1 MNKMNLSIKE
11 GLKYLVVALLGQVSI
26 LGNAVP
32 IALPI
37 IRRLCRDLKMYIS
50 MQIVALASVFWKFG
64 IGDAVKYL
72 VIAVLYYFVFEI
84 LESISLK
91 NSLIK
96 NTLVFIT
103 VFIGEFLFL
112 LFDRIL
118 VYDVFTAI
126 LIASIVLIYEIITKE
141 TFDGLVEM
149 DFVSN
154 ERILSLTVFSAF
166 LILGLS
172 EIELVGI
179 SISRIL
185 AILAILLASNIKL
198 TAVAI
203 GAIMGFAMLI
213 TEMSGIVEVARYTL
227 SGLLACCFNK
237 LGKIGGIIG
246 FILANSLLS
255 YYVSDSIAFI
265 SSLLEIVIAGS
276 IFYAIPKDT
285 LEKAEIIFVP
295 PILMLEEKNSSS
307 ELAVAKIKE
316 SSEVFSEM
324 GKRFNEEE
332 EEEKIDD
339 FLIDKLC
346 GTCSNMENCYLK
358 NSNMTID
365 ALLKSFYK
373 LETSGELT
381 ETDIIE
387 NFEYSPCIKSDELIK
402 NIEALY
408 NKKKIK
414 DEVKKQNKYA
424 KKLVKKQFVQFSN
437 IVQDIVKS
445 ATEVVQNSM
454 DYSKNKINIVVSSVR
469 EKKFGSIMSGD
480 NLLINEDLQGRSLI
494 ILCDG
499 MGSGEEAYRT
509 SLNMVESINDMAR
522 IGIEKE
528 RAIDIANLFSIY
540 NSEEESVSIDIAD
553 IDLKKGRVEFIK
565 AGAAASFIKHKDY
578 VEMIQ
583 AKTLPAGILDEVDI
597 GRATSKLEKN
607 DFIIMISDGVSDSRG
622 ELKEKNQWIK
632 EFLENGEWINPED
645 IASELKEKA
654 IENYGGKAKDDISV
668 IVAKAI

>member
-1 MNKMNLSIKE
+1 MNKMSFSIKQV
-11 GLKYLVVALLGQVSI
+11 LKYLVVGLLGQVSI

-32 IALPI
+32 ITLPI
-37 IRRLCRDLKMYIS
+37 IKTLSQDLKMYIS
-50 MQIVALASVFWKFG
+50 MHGITLVSVFLKFG
-64 IGDAVKYL
+64 MEGTVKYI

-84 LESISLK
+84 LEAMNMK
-91 NSLIK
+91 NSFIK
-96 NTLVFIT
+96 NIT
-103 VFIGEFLFL
+103 VFFTVFLGEFIFL

-126 LIASIVLIYEIITKE
+126 LTASVVLIYEIIVKE
-141 TFDGLVEM
+141 TFDGLREM
-149 DFVSN
+149 NFISN
-154 ERILSLTVFSAF
+154 ERIISLTVFSAF

-172 EIELVGI
+172 EFELGGV
-179 SISRIL
+179 SVSRIL
-185 AILAILLASNIKL
+185 AILVILMASSIKL

-213 TEMSGIVEVARYTL
+213 TDMSGVVEVARYTL

-255 YYVSDSIAFI
+255 YYVSDPSVFLGSFI
-265 SSLLEIVIAGS
+265 EIIIAGG
-276 IFYAIPKDT
+276 IFYAIPKEA

-295 PILMLEEKNSSS
+295 PILMLEEKNCSS

-324 GKRFNEEE
+324 SKRFDDEEN
-332 EEEKIDD
+332 EEKIDD
-339 FLIDKLC
+339 FLIEKLC
-346 GTCSNMENCYLK
+346 GTCSNMEKCYLK

-408 NKKKIK
+408 NKKKINN
-414 DEVKKQNKYA
+414 EVNKKNKYA
-424 KKLVKKQFVQFSN
+424 KKLVKKQFLQFSN
-437 IVQDIVKS
+437 IVQDIVKN
-445 ATEVVQNSM
+445 ATEVVQNSI
-454 DYSKNKINIVVSSVR
+454 DYSKNKINIVVSSIR

-540 NSEEESVSIDIAD
+540 NSEEESVSIDIVD

-578 VEMIQ
+578 VEVVQ

-654 IENYGGKAKDDISV
+654 IENYGGKAKDDISI